1 MAEKGY
7 NAFKMAQQQFDRIAD
22 MLNLDEPTR
31 ELLRYPIRE
40 YHITIPVRMD
50 DCKVRIFR
58 GFRIQHN
65 DARGP
70 LRFKYLLDVYRSDRQ
85 DALR

>member
-7 NAFKMAQQQFDRIAD
+7 NAFKMAQQQFDHIAD

-50 DCKVRIFR
+50 DGKVRIFR
-58 GFRIQHN
+58 GFRI
-65 DARGP
+65 
-70 LRFKYLLDVYRSDRQ
+70 
-85 DALR
+85 

>member
-7 NAFKMAQQQFDRIAD
+7 NAFKMAQQQFDHIAG

-50 DCKVRIFR
+50 EGNVR
-58 GFRIQHN
+58 
-65 DARGP
+65 
-70 LRFKYLLDVYRSDRQ
+70 L
-85 DALR
+85 